1 MHLAQ
6 VAGSTSLSPNCE
18 VEITGTGAGL
28 GPLWRPDAFITLQ
41 AAGAG
46 HPCPGPRAKESLW
59 TYRGKRH
66 VDLLIQ
72 LQFQEPPHQAA

>member
-6 VAGSTSLSPNCE
+6 VAGSSSLSLGCE
-18 VEITGTGAGL
+18 VEVTGTGAGL
-28 GPLWRPDAFITLQ
+28 GPLWRPDAFTPRQQGLGT
-41 AAGAG
+41 A
-46 HPCPGPRAKESLW
+46 CPRPRAKESLW

-66 VDLLIQ
+66 ADLLFQ